1 MAKYFIEFEKGGRFE
16 VELDYAAPATAAAF
30 EAFMEKNN
38 GYQALCLQ
46 GRFSGEEMY
55 FPAPLGCLE
64 RENKHTKPCRGCLCF
79 NPDPQWSAVCV
90 YWGDDTPTRE
100 RYHNLF
106 ARLKGDM
113 DELTEV
119 GTRIWQKGGE
129 TVVLRR
135 ED

>member
-16 VELDYAAPATAAAF
+16 IELDQDAPITAAAF
-30 EAFMEKNN
+30 VSFMEAND

-55 FPAPLGCLE
+55 FPVPLSSRE
-64 RENKHTKPCRGCLCF
+64 RENKEMKPCRGCLCF
-79 NPDPQWSAVCV
+79 NPDPDWSAVCV
-90 YWGDDTPTRE
+90 YWGDETPSRE

-106 ARLKGDM
+106 AHLKGDM
-113 DELTEV
+113 EELTKI

-129 TVVLRR
+129 TIVLKR